1 MAPSHLGRDALCHP
15 NLAHLMN
22 PLLLPIWIKKKTLRE
37 QEKEATHPTLLP
49 PSRACRSH
57 RARVRGAESTNSAA
71 THPAGRGHHT
81 YIHVQPPIAALSYR
95 STALTPF

>member
-57 RARVRGAESTNSAA
+57 RARIRGAESTNSAA
-71 THPAGRGHHT
+71 TLPVVAT
-81 YIHVQPPIAALSYR
+81 TPISTFSPR
-95 STALTPF
+95 SLLFPTVPLP